1 MTAGNIFPI
10 IVIFLGGALLLSF
23 LPALSGPWPAVAI
36 SAAFSGVC
44 FAFFSVNERKRRQ
57 DTARTPSF
65 KGEMRLAASLQ
76 EAIIIVD
83 QRRQIVHMNPAAH
96 KLFPNIRA
104 GSDISTLGVTASLTD
119 LVDDSL
125 AGKSTKPY
133 VYQVFDPVERHIRVT
148 GSALKPENNEAIS
161 RAIIVFYDVTDLE
174 RANAVRADFL
184 ANASHELK
192 TPVASLLGYIET
204 LNGHAKNDPE
214 ARGKFLTIMQQ
225 QAERMQRLINDILSL
240 RRIELSEH
248 KAPTETADLYLA
260 FLAAKEAVMPMAEQK
275 KVSISYEGPKEL
287 LVLGKQDELV
297 QLILNIVDNAVK
309 ISSDS
314 NINVKGAVIEKWE
327 SAKAFPKDYMAAGSE
342 RRRIVNPPQT
352 GISYA
357 QLRIRDH
364 GPGFDKEHLPRLS
377 ERFYRIAGDRTSAEK
392 GTGLG
397 LAIVKHIVMRHRG
410 GLMVESAPKIG
421 TEFFLILPVSIGASE
436 LREADAEQQVF
447 VKFAKPKE

>member
-1 MTAGNIFPI
+1 MIL
-10 IVIFLGGALLLSF
+10 LGGTLLLSF
-23 LPALSGPWPAVAI
+23 LPALSGPLPAFLI
-36 SAAFSGVC
+36 SAAFTGVC
-44 FAFFSVNERKRRQ
+44 FTFFGLHESRQ
-57 DTARTPSF
+57 LKDTARTPSF

-76 EAIIIVD
+76 EAVIIVD
-83 QRRQIVHMNPAAH
+83 QRQQIVHMNPSAH

-104 GSDISTLGVTASLTD
+104 GSNISTLSVTSNLNE
-119 LVDDSL
+119 LVEDAL
-125 AGKSTKPY
+125 AGKSPRPY
-133 VYQVFDPVERHIRVT
+133 IYQIFDPVERHIRVT
-148 GSALKPENNEAIS
+148 GSALKPENSEPIS

-204 LNGHAKNDPE
+204 LNGHAKDDPE
-214 ARGKFLTIMQQ
+214 ARGKFLKIMQQ
-225 QAERMQRLINDILSL
+225 QAERMQRLISDILSL

-260 FLAAKEAVMPMAEQK
+260 FLAAKEAVMPMADQRN
-275 KVSISYEGPKEL
+275 VSITYSGPEEL
-287 LVLGKQDELV
+287 LVVGKQDELV

-309 ISSDS
+309 ISSGRSIDVEGS
-314 NINVKGAVIEKWE
+314 VIEKWE
-327 SAKAFPKDYMAAGSE
+327 SAKAFPKDYMAEGSS

-377 ERFYRIAGDRTSAEK
+377 ERFYRIAGDRSSAEK

-397 LAIVKHIVMRHRG
+397 LAIVKHIVLRHRG
-410 GLMVESAPKIG
+410 GLMVESAEKIG
-421 TEFFLILPVSIGASE
+421 TEFFLVLPVSTQSNERPGTE
-436 LREADAEQQVF
+436 DDNRVF
-447 VKFAKPKE
+447 VKFTNLS